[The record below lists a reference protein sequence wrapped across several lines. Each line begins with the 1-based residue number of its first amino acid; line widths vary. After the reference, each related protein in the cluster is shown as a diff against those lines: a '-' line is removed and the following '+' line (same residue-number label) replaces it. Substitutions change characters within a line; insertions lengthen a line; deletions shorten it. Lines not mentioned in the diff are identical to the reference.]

1 MFDLFDL
8 ESSLGGRVKSV
19 LILVLITVILT
30 YQGET
35 QNRGE
40 QVVDSVSVLTE
51 LQNPID
57 NYFNN
62 IKIDDTYEDQIFYAT
77 VYLEC
82 WEQELLNG
90 YDILESKAY
99 PELSYPEEYVDASRE
114 YFLEFAESQSW
125 METYYEHGDSFF
137 NGEPVSIQ
145 QLYNK
150 AQIIRIQVLTIYN
163 MLGDASGFIFNVS
176 DYFSLD

>member
-8 ESSLGGRVKSV
+8 ESSLGGRIKSV

-40 QVVDSVSVLTE
+40 QMVDSVSVFTE

-57 NYFNN
+57 YHFRNVMFDNTRED
-62 IKIDDTYEDQIFYAT
+62 KIFWAT

-90 YDILESKAY
+90 YNILQSKAY

-114 YFLEFAESQSW
+114 HFIKYAESQSW

-137 NGEPVSIQ
+137 NGEPVTTEQI
-145 QLYNK
+145 YNK
-150 AQIIRIQVLTIYN
+150 AEIIREQALNIYN
-163 MLGDASGFIFNVS
+163 MLGDISGFVFNAS

>member
-62 IKIDDTYEDQIFYAT
+62 IKIDDTYEDKIFYAT

-114 YFLEFAESQSW
+114 YFLEFAESHSW

-163 MLGDASGFIFNVS
+163 MLGEASGFVFNAS